1 MTKGFYIQLTNN
13 LYRLTLF
20 FPKKEPLRYKVREVG
35 DDILAK
41 ILLLLK
47 EDSIK
52 PKTLIA
58 DIEKDL
64 EILDSFFEVAK
75 VQNWISPYD
84 ILEIQKEYSKI
95 RGEFERFSM
104 IKKEEKSIINFSPV
118 LVENETAL
126 KAVNINERQNKI
138 LEVLRERGRAQVGDL
153 KIIFPDISK
162 RTLRRD
168 FKDMLKQNLI
178 ERVGERNETFY
189 ILKGRTEP
197 GQVRTI

>member
-1 MTKGFYIQLTNN
+1 MTKGAYIQLTNN

-35 DDILAK
+35 DDVLAK
-41 ILLLLK
+41 ILLILK
-47 EDSIK
+47 EDSIR

-75 VQNWISPYD
+75 VQNWVSPFD
-84 ILEIQKEYSKI
+84 ILDIQKEYSKI

-104 IKKEEKSIINFSPV
+104 IKKEEKPNTILFPV
-118 LVENETAL
+118 QVETEMISKAL
-126 KAVNINERQNKI
+126 NINDRQNRI

-153 KIIFPDISK
+153 KNIFPDISK

-168 FKDMLKQNLI
+168 FRDMLKQNLI

-189 ILKGRTEP
+189 ILRGGTEL
-197 GQVRTI
+197 G

>member
-1 MTKGFYIQLTNN
+1 MKNMTKGFYIQLTNN

-20 FPKKEPLRYKVREVG
+20 FPKKEPLRYKIREVG
-35 DDILAK
+35 DDVLAK
-41 ILLLLK
+41 ILLLLR
-47 EDSIK
+47 EDSIR

-75 VQNWISPYD
+75 VQNWISPFD
-84 ILEIQKEYSKI
+84 VLEIQKEYSKI
-95 RGEFERFSM
+95 RGEFERFSG
-104 IKKEEKSIINFSPV
+104 IGKEERPAIIGLPGASAETTSKS
-118 LVENETAL
+118 LD
-126 KAVNINERQNKI
+126 INERQSRI
-138 LEVLRERGRAQVGDL
+138 LEILKERGRAQVGEL
-153 KIIFPDISK
+153 KNVFPDISK

-189 ILKGRTEP
+189 ILRGGTEL
-197 GQVRTI
+197 G

>member
-1 MTKGFYIQLTNN
+1 MTKGAYIQLTNN

-47 EDSIK
+47 EDSIR

-75 VQNWISPYD
+75 VQNWVSPFD

-95 RGEFERFSM
+95 RGEFERFS
-104 IKKEEKSIINFSPV
+104 IIGKEERPVIIGLPAASA
-118 LVENETAL
+118 ETNL
-126 KAVNINERQNKI
+126 KPQNINDRQSRI
-138 LEVLRERGRAQVGDL
+138 LEILKERGRAQVGEL
-153 KIIFPDISK
+153 KTVFPDISK

-189 ILKGRTEP
+189 ILRGGTEI
-197 GQVRTI
+197 G

>member
-1 MTKGFYIQLTNN
+1 MTKGSYIQLTNN

-20 FPKKEPLRYKVREVG
+20 FPKKEPLRYKIREVG
-35 DDILAK
+35 DDVLAK
-41 ILLLLK
+41 ILLLLR

-58 DIEKDL
+58 DIERDL

-75 VQNWISPYD
+75 VQNWISPFD

-95 RGEFERFSM
+95 RGEFERFST
-104 IKKEEKSIINFSPV
+104 IEKEEKPVIIGLPAISAETNFKPQ
-118 LVENETAL
+118 
-126 KAVNINERQNKI
+126 NINERQSRI
-138 LEVLRERGRAQVGDL
+138 LEILKERGRAQVGDL
-153 KIIFPDISK
+153 KNIFPDISK

-168 FKDMLKQNLI
+168 FKDMLKQSLI

-189 ILKGRTEP
+189 ILKGGTEL
-197 GQVRTI
+197 G

>member
-47 EDSIK
+47 DDSIK

-58 DIEKDL
+58 DIEQDL

-75 VQNWISPYD
+75 VQNWISPFD
-84 ILEIQKEYSKI
+84 ILDIQKEYSKI

-104 IKKEEKSIINFSPV
+104 IKKEEKPNIILSPV
-118 LVENETAL
+118 QVETEMISKAL
-126 KAVNINERQNKI
+126 NINDRQNRI

-153 KIIFPDISK
+153 KTIFPDISK

-189 ILKGRTEP
+189 ILKGRTEI
-197 GQVRTI
+197 G

>member
-35 DDILAK
+35 DDVLAK
-41 ILLLLK
+41 ILLLLR
-47 EDSIK
+47 ENSIK

-75 VQNWISPYD
+75 VQNWISPFD
-84 ILEIQKEYSKI
+84 ILEIQQEYSKI
-95 RGEFERFSM
+95 RGEFERFSG
-104 IKKEEKSIINFSPV
+104 IGREERPVIIGLPAAS
-118 LVENETAL
+118 VETNL
-126 KAVNINERQNKI
+126 KPQNINDRQSRI
-138 LEVLRERGRAQVGDL
+138 LEILKERGRAQVGEL
-153 KIIFPDISK
+153 KTVFPDISK

-189 ILKGRTEP
+189 ILKGGTEL
-197 GQVRTI
+197 G

>member
-1 MTKGFYIQLTNN
+1 MTKGSYIQLTNN

-41 ILLLLK
+41 ILLLLR

-64 EILDSFFEVAK
+64 EVLDSFFEVAK

-84 ILEIQKEYSKI
+84 ILDIQKEYSKI

-104 IKKEEKSIINFSPV
+104 IKKEEKPV
-118 LVENETAL
+118 IGLPSTEIETAVE
-126 KAVNINERQNKI
+126 ATSINDRQSRI
-138 LEVLRERGRAQVGDL
+138 LEILRERGRAQVGDL
-153 KIIFPDISK
+153 KNIFPDISK

-168 FKDMLKQNLI
+168 FRDMLRQNLI

-189 ILKGRTEP
+189 ILKGGTEL
-197 GQVRTI
+197 G

>member
-13 LYRLTLF
+13 LYKLTLF
-20 FPKKEPLRYKVREVG
+20 FPKKEPLRYKIREVG
-35 DDILAK
+35 DDVLSK
-41 ILLLLK
+41 ILFLLR
-47 EDSIK
+47 ENSIK

-75 VQNWISPYD
+75 VQNWISPFD
-84 ILEIQKEYSKI
+84 ILEIQQEYSKI
-95 RGEFERFSM
+95 RGEFERFSG
-104 IKKEEKSIINFSPV
+104 IGKEENPIIGLPSVKLEMTSMPESIND
-118 LVENETAL
+118 
-126 KAVNINERQNKI
+126 RQSKI
-138 LEVLRERGRAQVGDL
+138 LEILKERGRAQVGDL
-153 KIIFPDISK
+153 KTVFPDISK

-189 ILKGRTEP
+189 ILRGGTEI
-197 GQVRTI
+197 G

>member
-1 MTKGFYIQLTNN
+1 MTKGSYIQLTNN

-20 FPKKEPLRYKVREVG
+20 FPKKEPLRYKIREVG
-35 DDILAK
+35 DDVLAK
-41 ILLLLK
+41 ILLLLR

-58 DIEKDL
+58 DIERDL
-64 EILDSFFEVAK
+64 EIIDSFFEVAK
-75 VQNWISPYD
+75 VQNWISPFD

-104 IKKEEKSIINFSPV
+104 VEKEEKFAIGLPSIQ
-118 LVENETAL
+118 VEMAPETA
-126 KAVNINERQNKI
+126 NINNRQSRI
-138 LEVLRERGRAQVGDL
+138 LEILRERGRAQVGDL
-153 KIIFPDISK
+153 KTVFPDISK

-189 ILKGRTEP
+189 ILKGGTEP

>member
-1 MTKGFYIQLTNN
+1 MTKDSYIQLTNS

-20 FPKKEPLRYKVREVG
+20 FPKKEPLRYKIREVG
-35 DDILAK
+35 DDVLAK
-41 ILLLLK
+41 LLLILR
-47 EDSIK
+47 ENSIT

-64 EILDSFFEVAK
+64 EVLDSFFEVAK

-84 ILEIQKEYSKI
+84 ILDIQKEYSKI
-95 RGEFERFSM
+95 RGEFERFLV
-104 IKKEEKSIINFSPV
+104 IKTEEKPIMGFPSFQT
-118 LVENETAL
+118 EAE
-126 KAVNINERQNKI
+126 KATIAININDRQNKI
-138 LEVLRERGRAQVGDL
+138 LEILKERGRAQVGDL
-153 KIIFPDISK
+153 KTVFPDISK

-189 ILKGRTEP
+189 ILKGRTEI
-197 GQVRTI
+197 G

>member
-41 ILLLLK
+41 LLLLLK
-47 EDSIK
+47 ENSIK
-52 PKTLIA
+52 PKTLLA
-58 DIEKDL
+58 DIERDL

-75 VQNWISPYD
+75 VQNWVSPYD
-84 ILEIQKEYSKI
+84 ILEIQNEYSKI
-95 RGEFERFSM
+95 RGEFERFSL
-104 IKKEEKSIINFSPV
+104 IKKEEGPMISFPV
-118 LVENETAL
+118 VQAETAGIL
-126 KAVNINERQNKI
+126 KTENINQRQDKI
-138 LEVLRERGRAQVGDL
+138 LEFLKEKGRAQVGDL
-153 KIIFPDISK
+153 KTIFPDISK

-168 FKDMLKQNLI
+168 FRDMLRQNLI

-189 ILKGRTEP
+189 ILKGRTEEA
-197 GQVRTI
+197 

>member
-1 MTKGFYIQLTNN
+1 
-13 LYRLTLF
+13 LTLF

-35 DDILAK
+35 DDVLAK
-41 ILLLLK
+41 ILLLLR
-47 EDSIK
+47 EDSIR

-75 VQNWISPYD
+75 VQNWISPFD
-84 ILEIQKEYSKI
+84 ILEIQQEYSKI

-104 IKKEEKSIINFSPV
+104 IEKEEKPV
-118 LVENETAL
+118 IMGLPTVSAETGF
-126 KAVNINERQNKI
+126 KPQNINERQGKI
-138 LEVLRERGRAQVGDL
+138 LEILKERGRAQVGDL
-153 KIIFPDISK
+153 KSIFPDISK

-189 ILKGRTEP
+189 ILRGGTEL
-197 GQVRTI
+197 G

>member
-1 MTKGFYIQLTNN
+1 MNKSYYIQLTNN

-20 FPKKEPLRYKVREVG
+20 FPKKEPLRYKMREVG
-35 DDILAK
+35 DDVLAK
-41 ILLLLK
+41 ILLLLR
-47 EDSIK
+47 ENSIK

-75 VQNWISPYD
+75 VQNWISPFD
-84 ILEIQKEYSKI
+84 ILEIQKEYTKI
-95 RGEFERFSM
+95 RGEFERFST
-104 IKKEEKSIINFSPV
+104 IEREEKPAIGLPSIQ
-118 LVENETAL
+118 VETIKNPM
-126 KAVNINERQNKI
+126 NITERQSRI
-138 LEVLRERGRAQVGDL
+138 LEFLKERGRAQVGEL
-153 KIIFPDISK
+153 KSFFPDISK

-189 ILKGRTEP
+189 ILKVRTEI
-197 GQVRTI
+197 G

>member
-1 MTKGFYIQLTNN
+1 MTRSSYIQLTNN

-20 FPKKEPLRYKVREVG
+20 FPKKEPLRYKIREVG
-35 DDILAK
+35 DDVLAK
-41 ILLLLK
+41 ILLLLR
-47 EDSIK
+47 ENSLK

-75 VQNWISPYD
+75 VQNWISPFD

-95 RGEFERFSM
+95 RGEFERFSL
-104 IKKEEKSIINFSPV
+104 IEKEEKPVIIGLPAVSAETNFKPQ
-118 LVENETAL
+118 
-126 KAVNINERQNKI
+126 NINERQGRI
-138 LEVLRERGRAQVGDL
+138 LEILKERGRAQVGEL
-153 KIIFPDISK
+153 KDVFPDISK

-189 ILKGRTEP
+189 ILKGGTEL
-197 GQVRTI
+197 G

>member
-20 FPKKEPLRYKVREVG
+20 FPKKEPLRYKIREVG
-35 DDILAK
+35 DDVLAK
-41 ILLLLK
+41 ILLLLR
-47 EDSIK
+47 EDSIR

-75 VQNWISPYD
+75 VQNWISPFD
-84 ILEIQKEYSKI
+84 VLEIQKEYSKI
-95 RGEFERFSM
+95 RGEFERFS
-104 IKKEEKSIINFSPV
+104 IIGKEERPVIIGLPAVSAETTSKS
-118 LVENETAL
+118 LD
-126 KAVNINERQNKI
+126 INERQSRI
-138 LEVLRERGRAQVGDL
+138 LEFLKERGRAQVGEL
-153 KIIFPDISK
+153 KDVFPDISK

-168 FKDMLKQNLI
+168 FKDMLRQNLI

-189 ILKGRTEP
+189 ILRGGTEI
-197 GQVRTI
+197 G

>member
-20 FPKKEPLRYKVREVG
+20 FPKKEPLRYKMREVG

-41 ILLLLK
+41 LLVLLR
-47 EDSIK
+47 ENSIK
-52 PKTLIA
+52 PKTIIA

-95 RGEFERFSM
+95 RGEFERFLV
-104 IKKEEKSIINFSPV
+104 IEKKEEPV
-118 LVENETAL
+118 IGLPCVQAEMAS
-126 KAVNINERQNKI
+126 APSNINNRQAKI
-138 LEVLRERGRAQVGDL
+138 LDILKERGRAQVGEL
-153 KIIFPDISK
+153 KDVFPDISK

-189 ILKGRTEP
+189 ILKGRTDI
-197 GQVRTI
+197 G

>member
-1 MTKGFYIQLTNN
+1 MTKGSYIQLTNN

-20 FPKKEPLRYKVREVG
+20 FPRKEPLRYKIREVG
-35 DDILAK
+35 DDVLAK
-41 ILLLLK
+41 ILFLLR
-47 EDSIK
+47 ENSMK

-58 DIEKDL
+58 DIERDL

-75 VQNWISPYD
+75 VQNWISPFD

-95 RGEFERFSM
+95 RGEFERFSG
-104 IKKEEKSIINFSPV
+104 IEKEEKPVIISLPAISAETNFKPQ
-118 LVENETAL
+118 
-126 KAVNINERQNKI
+126 NINERQSRI
-138 LEVLRERGRAQVGDL
+138 LEFLKERGRAQVGEL
-153 KIIFPDISK
+153 KDVFPDISK

-189 ILKGRTEP
+189 ILKGGTEI
-197 GQVRTI
+197 G

>member
-1 MTKGFYIQLTNN
+1 M
-13 LYRLTLF
+13 TLF
-20 FPKKEPLRYKVREVG
+20 FPKKEPLRYKIREVG
-35 DDILAK
+35 DDVLAK
-41 ILLLLK
+41 ILLLLR
-47 EDSIK
+47 ENSMK

-75 VQNWISPYD
+75 VQNWISPFD

-95 RGEFERFSM
+95 RGEFEGFS
-104 IKKEEKSIINFSPV
+104 IIKEENPAIGLLSAQ
-118 LVENETAL
+118 VEMAPETAD
-126 KAVNINERQNKI
+126 INERQSRI
-138 LEVLRERGRAQVGDL
+138 LEILKERGRAQVGDL
-153 KIIFPDISK
+153 KNIFPDISK

-189 ILKGRTEP
+189 ILKGGTEL
-197 GQVRTI
+197 G

>member
-20 FPKKEPLRYKVREVG
+20 FPKKEPLRYKIREVG
-35 DDILAK
+35 DDVLAK
-41 ILLLLK
+41 ILLLLR
-47 EDSIK
+47 EDSIR

-58 DIEKDL
+58 DIERNL

-75 VQNWISPYD
+75 VQNWISPFD
-84 ILEIQKEYSKI
+84 VLEIQKEYSKI
-95 RGEFERFSM
+95 RGEFERFSG
-104 IKKEEKSIINFSPV
+104 IRKEERPVIIGLPGASAEMTSKSFD
-118 LVENETAL
+118 
-126 KAVNINERQNKI
+126 INERQSRI
-138 LEVLRERGRAQVGDL
+138 LEFLKERGRAQVGEL
-153 KIIFPDISK
+153 KDVFPDISK

-189 ILKGRTEP
+189 ILRGGTEL
-197 GQVRTI
+197 G